1 VRIERIEEGK
11 AGRVVIHLS
20 SGLSFPL
27 GKKESR
33 NLELEVGKELFE
45 EQISWIL
52 EELVFP
58 RGRNYLIYLLSQK
71 DYTCKEIADKL
82 KKAQYPS
89 DVIDQVLSYGLE
101 KHYLDDFRYAE
112 DYVRTHKTGK
122 SIRQLIYKLSEKGIS
137 PTILNQLEAEDDW
150 EELLPKVQRY
160 YEKKAGSS
168 YERRGKTYQYFVRK
182 GYSSGLIR
190 DLIREVEEDVD
201 IS

>member
-11 AGRVVIHLS
+11 TGRVVIHLS

-45 EQISWIL
+45 EQLSWIL

-58 RGRNYLIYLLSQK
+58 RGRNYLIYLLSAK
-71 DYTCKEIADKL
+71 DYTCKEVADKL
-82 KKAQYPS
+82 KKARYP
-89 DVIDQVLSYGLE
+89 DEVIEQILSYGLE
-101 KHYLDDFRYAE
+101 KHYLDDLRYAE
-112 DYVRTHKTGK
+112 DYVRTHKSGK
-122 SIRQLIYKLSEKGIS
+122 SMRQLTCKLLEKGIPS
-137 PTILNQLEAEDDW
+137 YILNQLEEEDDQ
-150 EELLPKVQRY
+150 EELLPKVRRY
-160 YEKKAGSS
+160 YEKKTGSA

-182 GYSSGLIR
+182 GYSSGLVR

-201 IS
+201 IP